1 LRKRLEQG
9 KGMSRTCTPP
19 TSSAASAEALLEKAR
34 SLADLLRSQ
43 SAPGEAAGALT
54 EPTIAAL
61 RSGDFFSLMLPAC
74 LGGVEAGPIDALRVI
89 EELSYADGSTG
100 WVVMAAGLCI
110 GAAAAFTGDAAIN
123 AIFDGKN
130 APIIAGHGGPNG
142 TAVVERNGFRLS
154 GHWRY
159 GSGTKHAA
167 YIHSGAVVI
176 ENGTPRRGADG
187 QPDIRIFV
195 TPRSDALLEDDWDVL
210 GLRAT
215 GSVDYTITDV
225 FVPEEFSHP
234 PGVLQPKRGGNFYLI
249 GLLGMAVIGH
259 TGFALGVGRHALD
272 EIAAFA
278 HEQSGGPTGRLRDSD
293 SFREH
298 YGAAEAQYRAARA
311 LIYETWADV
320 ETSLARGE
328 TMSTRQITLA
338 RLSMSHITSTV
349 AEICCFAYRAGGGVA
364 LREGPIQR
372 CFRDIHAG
380 TQHLHAHPLIL
391 RECGREL
398 AGLAVGQVWSR
409 FGLVDRTSSHGH
421 AATPH

>member
-1 LRKRLEQG
+1 MNSAR
-9 KGMSRTCTPP
+9 SPSA
-19 TSSAASAEALLEKAR
+19 SSAATAGALLEKAR
-34 SLADLLRSQ
+34 LLSNLLRSQ
-43 SAPGEAAGALT
+43 SAAGDAAGALT
-54 EPTIAAL
+54 EQTVAAL
-61 RSGDFFSLMLPAC
+61 RSGDFFSLMLPQC
-74 LGGVEAGPIDALRVI
+74 LGGVEADPIAALRVI
-89 EELSYADGSTG
+89 EELSCADGSTG

-110 GAAAAFTGDAAIN
+110 GAAAAFTDDAAVKQ
-123 AIFDGKN
+123 IFDGKS

-142 TAVVERNGFRLS
+142 KAVIERNGFRLS

-167 YIHSGAVVI
+167 FIHSGAVVI
-176 ENGTPRRGADG
+176 EDGAPRRGPDG
-187 QPDIRIFV
+187 QPEIRIFV
-195 TPRSDALLEDDWDVL
+195 TPRRDAVLEEDWDVL
-210 GLRAT
+210 GLRGT
-215 GSVDYTITDV
+215 GSVDYTITDL

-234 PGVLQPKRGGNFYLI
+234 PGILEPKRGGNFYLI

-259 TGFALGVGRHALD
+259 TGFALGVGRCALD

-278 HEQSGGPTGRLRDSD
+278 REQNGPTGRLRDSD

-311 LIYETWADV
+311 LVYETWADV
-320 ETSLARGE
+320 ETSLNRGE
-328 TMSTRQITLA
+328 VMSTRQITLA

-349 AEICCFAYRAGGGVA
+349 AEICGFAYRAGGGIA

-398 AGLAVGQVWSR
+398 AGLAQGQEWSR
-409 FGLVDRTSSHGH
+409 FGLVDKT
-421 AATPH
+421 